1 MKNRSPRTN
10 RYPNGYQPKIEY
22 YQAKIAN
29 ACDRLEVHNIIFFAG
44 KLEYFLNKQAE
55 QEARLE
61 SIY

>member
-1 MKNRSPRTN
+1 MKNYKES
-10 RYPNGYQPKIEY
+10 RYPDGYQPKIDY

-29 ACDRLEVHNIIFFAG
+29 ACDRLEVANIIFFAG

-55 QEARLE
+55 QNARLE